1 MREVKET
8 FFGSPRSSTMGVG
21 AMIWGVYEAIPP
33 ELTEYIKQAA
43 VESPGSLRGLIITV
57 IGFYVAAY
65 CRDVKRATKGV
76 KPEKGE

>member
-1 MREVKET
+1 MREIKEMKET

-43 VESPGSLRGLIITV
+43 VESPGSLRGLII
-57 IGFYVAAY
+57 AAMGLYFAVY
-65 CRDVKRATKGV
+65 CRDVKAEG
-76 KPEKGE
+76 GES